1 MKITNALSH
10 FAIVAILLFAAI
22 LYFKP
27 VALDNKSL
35 PESDNSQ
42 ARGMQA
48 EIQKYKKAEGDAPLW
63 TDQVFVGMPSYQIY
77 GEYNNNVIQKLFLY
91 VVRLGTPVNTP
102 HIILFM
108 MMLLAYLSLIMFGV
122 NKWMAAVGGLA
133 FGLMTNN
140 LVLFE
145 AGHSTKLHAMTYMA
159 PILAAATMA
168 LRGKRMLLGAS
179 LMGFFL
185 AGQISA
191 NHLQITYY
199 TFMMLA
205 FIGGAFLVNALL
217 KREQLMTVVKG
228 GSLLIIAAA
237 LAVGANLSA
246 LWTTYEYSKETIRGK
261 SELTAYTLNESD
273 ARTLAQEGMP
283 AEKIAQLQQARILN
297 EPIKTETIFIN
308 RLKNVI
314 GPDYVNANKERILAL
329 ASSQQQDGLNK
340 EYIFGWSYGKMETFT
355 LLVPHFYGGANGMYF
370 ADDQSKSGIQLSKE
384 SATGKVIQKMM
395 RNVQDPNQSQQIANQ
410 LLQMSTQYWGAQPF
424 TSGPVY
430 FGAVICLLLILGLF
444 LAEGPLRWGLGLA
457 LLFLTVLAW
466 GDNFKAF
473 NYFMVDN
480 FPMYNKFRAVSMAL
494 SAAQVLA
501 ALLAILGLQGFF
513 NLEDTAKRE
522 KLLYLAT
529 GITAGLAA
537 FALVYSFVG
546 DLSAPNDAR
555 LEAMVAQAPQW
566 AEYLEALKE
575 DRASLMRSDALRS
588 LVFVL
593 LAAGSLWAFNRGYFK
608 EKLIAVAI
616 LGLLSLVDL
625 VGVDLN
631 YVNKESF
638 QRKKDV
644 ASAPPMTKAD
654 QQVLS
659 DKDPHFRV
667 FDLIAGAR
675 RGGSPSNSFANS
687 EGAYFHKVI
696 GGYHAAKP
704 ILLQEMVEG
713 YFTNNE
719 ILTDKRHLIEML
731 NVKYVMQSP
740 ENAVQIGNLGNA
752 WLVDQVKQLEDADA
766 VYTALATFNPRVEAI
781 TTKAN
786 AAYLDGL
793 ANTASSGDY
802 IRLKSY
808 HPEKLVYESQT
819 QNERF
824 AVFSEIYYPASKGW
838 HLYIDGQRA
847 DQDFIK
853 VNYLLRGARIPAGQ
867 HKIEMVF
874 EPNSYYTGETL
885 ALISSLLILLALLGT
900 GFLAYRQ
907 AQLKAEESLI

>member
-35 PESDNSQ
+35 PESDNIQ

-48 EIQKYKKAEGDAPLW
+48 EIQKYKKVDGAAPLW

-77 GEYNNNVIQKLFLY
+77 GEYNNNVIQKLFFY

-122 NKWMAAVGGLA
+122 NKWLAAFGGLA

-159 PILAAATMA
+159 PILAAATMT

-179 LMGFFL
+179 LMGVFL

-205 FIGGAFLVNALL
+205 FIGGAFLVNALF

-228 GSLLIIAAA
+228 GSLLIIAAV

-261 SELTAYTLNESD
+261 SELTAYTLDESD

-340 EYIFGWSYGKMETFT
+340 DYIFGWSYGKMETFT

-430 FGAVICLLLILGLF
+430 FGAVICLLLVLGLSW
-444 LAEGPLRWGLGLA
+444 LMDPC
-457 LLFLTVLAW
+457 
-466 GDNFKAF
+466 
-473 NYFMVDN
+473 
-480 FPMYNKFRAVSMAL
+480 
-494 SAAQVLA
+494 
-501 ALLAILGLQGFF
+501 
-513 NLEDTAKRE
+513 
-522 KLLYLAT
+522 
-529 GITAGLAA
+529 
-537 FALVYSFVG
+537 VG
-546 DLSAPNDAR
+546 A
-555 LEAMVAQAPQW
+555 
-566 AEYLEALKE
+566 
-575 DRASLMRSDALRS
+575 
-588 LVFVL
+588 
-593 LAAGSLWAFNRGYFK
+593 
-608 EKLIAVAI
+608 
-616 LGLLSLVDL
+616 
-625 VGVDLN
+625 
-631 YVNKESF
+631 
-638 QRKKDV
+638 
-644 ASAPPMTKAD
+644 
-654 QQVLS
+654 
-659 DKDPHFRV
+659 
-667 FDLIAGAR
+667 
-675 RGGSPSNSFANS
+675 
-687 EGAYFHKVI
+687 
-696 GGYHAAKP
+696 
-704 ILLQEMVEG
+704 
-713 YFTNNE
+713 
-719 ILTDKRHLIEML
+719 
-731 NVKYVMQSP
+731 
-740 ENAVQIGNLGNA
+740 
-752 WLVDQVKQLEDADA
+752 
-766 VYTALATFNPRVEAI
+766 
-781 TTKAN
+781 
-786 AAYLDGL
+786 
-793 ANTASSGDY
+793 
-802 IRLKSY
+802 
-808 HPEKLVYESQT
+808 
-819 QNERF
+819 
-824 AVFSEIYYPASKGW
+824 
-838 HLYIDGQRA
+838 
-847 DQDFIK
+847 
-853 VNYLLRGARIPAGQ
+853 
-867 HKIEMVF
+867 
-874 EPNSYYTGETL
+874 
-885 ALISSLLILLALLGT
+885 
-900 GFLAYRQ
+900 
-907 AQLKAEESLI
+907 

>member
-1 MKITNALSH
+1 MKITNVLSH
-10 FAIVAILLFAAI
+10 FAIVTVLLFAAI

-48 EIQKYKKAEGDAPLW
+48 EIQKYKKQEGAAPLW

-77 GEYNNNVIQKLFLY
+77 GEYNGNIIQKVFLY

-102 HIILFM
+102 HVILFM

-185 AGQISA
+185 AGQIAA

-205 FIGGAFLVNALL
+205 FIGGAFLINALI
-217 KREQLMTVVKG
+217 KKEQVLTVIKG

-237 LAVGANLSA
+237 LAVGANLSS

-261 SELTAYTLNESD
+261 SELTAYTLDESD
-273 ARTLAQEGMP
+273 ARVLVQEGMS
-283 AEKIAQLQQARILN
+283 AEKIVQLQQARILN
-297 EPIKTETIFIN
+297 EPIKTEAIFLN
-308 RLKNVI
+308 RLKSVI
-314 GPDYVNANKERILAL
+314 GPDFVNEKKDQILTL
-329 ASSQQQDGLNK
+329 ASSQQQDGLAK
-340 EYIFGWSYGKMETFT
+340 DYIFGWSYGKMETFT

-370 ADDQSKSGIQLSKE
+370 ADDQSKRGIQLSNE
-384 SATGKVIQKMM
+384 SATGKEIQEMM
-395 RNVQDPNQSQQIANQ
+395 KKIQDPRQSQQIANQ

-430 FGAVICLLLILGLF
+430 FGAIICLLLILGLF
-444 LAEGPLRWGLGLA
+444 LADGPLRWGLGLA
-457 LLFLTVLAW
+457 LLFLIILAW

-513 NLEDTAKRE
+513 NLEDKAKRE
-522 KLLYLAT
+522 QYLYIAT
-529 GITAGLAA
+529 GITVALCT
-537 FALVYSFVG
+537 FAIVYSFTG

-555 LEAMVAQAPQW
+555 LAGAAEW
-566 AEYLEALKE
+566 ASYLEALKE

-588 LVFVL
+588 LLFVL
-593 LAAGSLWAFNRGYFK
+593 LGAASLWAFNKGYFK
-608 EKLIAVAI
+608 EKLVAVAV
-616 LGLLSLVDL
+616 LAVLSLVDL

-644 ASAPPMTKAD
+644 AAAPPMTKAD
-654 QQVLS
+654 QQVLA

-713 YFTNNE
+713 YFTSNE
-719 ILTDKRHLIEML
+719 ILTDKRHLLEML

-752 WLVDQVKQLEDADA
+752 WFVDQIKQLENADA
-766 VYTALATFNPRVEAI
+766 VYTNLAVFNPSVEAI
-781 TTKAN
+781 TSKTN
-786 AAYLDGL
+786 AAYLKGL
-793 ANTASSGDY
+793 NNTTSPGDY
-802 IRLKSY
+802 IRLMSY
-808 HPEKLVYESQT
+808 HPEELVYESQT
-819 QNERF
+819 ANERF

-847 DQDFIK
+847 EQDFIK
-853 VNYLLRGARIPAGQ
+853 VNYLLRGARIPAGK
-867 HKIEMVF
+867 HEIKMIF
-874 EPNSYYTGETL
+874 EPNSYYTGEVV
-885 ALISSLLILLALLGT
+885 ALISSILIVLVLLGT
-900 GFLAYRQ
+900 GFWAYRQ
-907 AQLKAEESLI
+907 AKIKAEII